1 MLPGHAKRTDAG
13 SFVSKRP
20 TSFTVRATACV
31 EEGEGAGAAG
41 ASDSFDPSGAMTGVG
56 AGALGGSCRVLQEE
70 TETSARNDNPT
81 ASVRAATDD
90 TWRS

>member
-1 MLPGHAKRTDAG
+1 
-13 SFVSKRP
+13 
-20 TSFTVRATACV
+20 
-31 EEGEGAGAAG
+31 
-41 ASDSFDPSGAMTGVG
+41 MTGVG